1 MKQKLFL
8 FFTIFSIT
16 GIFHAQKQG
25 DFKNDSVKQ
34 YIDKTL
40 LLIHNNALNKDKID
54 WNSLKTEVYNKTKN
68 AENIQAALSVYPYL
82 FEKIEDHHGWLSYK
96 DKNYRWIKNVKRID
110 NEIVKNAVEKYKKVE
125 TVLINKNIGY
135 IRIPGNNDFST
146 KKMDSIAAN
155 IIDEIDKINSG
166 KIKGWIIDL
175 RLNTGGNMYPMI
187 AGISDLIGDNE
198 KIGGFVTSDKKS
210 EGEWILK
217 NGNVYIDDNQV
228 LNRRKLKIPVT
239 KQLPVAVLI
248 SGYTASSGE
257 MTAVSMIGRKKTKM
271 FGEDSAGYTTTN
283 EGFKVDANS
292 GLNLA
297 VGYVVDRTGKIY
309 IENVKPDV
317 EITGGD
323 NFENLNKDK
332 KMMASIQWIIEVSK
346 KN

>member
-1 MKQKLFL
+1 MKQKFFIL
-8 FFTIFSIT
+8 FTIFSIT
-16 GIFHAQKQG
+16 SIFHAQKQVR
-25 DFKNDSVKQ
+25 FKNDSVKQ

-40 LLIHNNALNKDKID
+40 VLIHNNALNKDKID
-54 WNSLKTEVYNKTKN
+54 WNSLQTEVYNKVKD

-96 DKNYRWIKNVKRID
+96 NKNYRWTKKSQRID
-110 NEIVKNAVEKYKKVE
+110 NDVVSSAIKKYEKVE
-125 TVLINKNIGY
+125 AVLINNNMGY
-135 IRIPGNNDFST
+135 LRIPGNNDFNT
-146 KKMDSIAAN
+146 KKMDSIAGN
-155 IIDEIDKINSG
+155 IVDEIDKINSI

-210 EGEWILK
+210 EGEWMLK
-217 NGNVYIDDNQV
+217 NGNIYIDDNQV
-228 LNRRKLKIPVT
+228 LNRRKVKIPVT

-248 SGYTASSGE
+248 SGFTASSGE
-257 MTAVSMIGRKKTKM
+257 MTAISLIGRKKTKI

-283 EGFKVDANS
+283 QGFKVDENS

-297 VGYVVDRTGKIY
+297 IGYVVDRTGKIY

-317 EITGGD
+317 EIIGGD
-323 NFENLNKDK
+323 NFEEINKDK
-332 KMMASIQWIIEVSK
+332 KITASIQWIKEISH
-346 KN
+346 

>member
-1 MKQKLFL
+1 MKQKIFL

-16 GIFHAQKQG
+16 VVFHAQKQVN
-25 DFKNDSVKQ
+25 FKNDSVKQ

-54 WNSLKTEVYNKTKN
+54 WNFLKTEVYNKTKD
-68 AENIQAALSVYPYL
+68 ADNIQAALSVYAYL

-96 DKNYRWIKNVKRID
+96 NKNYRWIKKTKRID
-110 NEIVKNAVEKYKKVE
+110 NEIVKNAVKKYGKVKA
-125 TVLINKNIGY
+125 VLINKNIGY

-155 IIDEIDKINSG
+155 IVDEIDKINSG

-217 NGNVYIDDNQV
+217 NGNIYIDDNQV

-239 KQLPVAVLI
+239 KQLPVTVLI

-257 MTAVSMIGRKKTKM
+257 MTAVSLIGRKKSKM

-297 VGYVVDRTGKIY
+297 VGYVVDRTGKLY
-309 IENVKPDV
+309 IENVKPDI
-317 EITGGD
+317 EIIGGD
-323 NFENLNKDK
+323 NFEDLNKDK
-332 KMMASIQWIIEVSK
+332 KIRASIQWIIEVSK